1 MPGHFLVEVFPFC
14 PCAVLAERSRANADA
29 VKYVPSWMPGAGF
42 QHFATRIRKLQWNL
56 RNAPAQTVLN
66 GMVCLVYLRAQP
78 QLDGFAW

>member
-14 PCAVLAERSRANADA
+14 SCALLEERSRANASA

-42 QHFATRIRKLQWNL
+42 QRFAARIRKLQWNL

-66 GMVCLVYLRAQP
+66 GMVCVVCSCTQP
-78 QLDGFAW
+78 